1 MVDLSEK
8 EFEADDP
15 YEFVA
20 MRYSAEPGTDPD
32 EAMARCF
39 IEEYALMG
47 MPRDRIM
54 RMFHSPHFAGTHAIL
69 ERRGQAF
76 VVGIADSIYGPA
88 AAEESHA

>member
-1 MVDLSEK
+1 MAEK

-20 MRYSAEPGTDPD
+20 MRYQAEAGTDPD

-54 RMFHSPHFAGTHAIL
+54 RMFVSPHFAGTHAIL
-69 ERRGQAF
+69 ERRGAQF
-76 VVGIADSIYGPA
+76 IAEITDQVFGRPDR
-88 AAEESHA
+88 EESHA